1 VRDTGAALAV
11 LAKAGITAVA
21 EGKNSLVMSDKESV
35 QNPEKI
41 ATLLVEAGC
50 PPSRLVV
57 EQKDLESYFLG
68 LVGVKED
75 K

>member
-1 VRDTGAALAV
+1 
-11 LAKAGITAVA
+11 
-21 EGKNSLVMSDKESV
+21 MM
-35 QNPEKI
+35 QHPEKI

-57 EQKDLESYFLG
+57 EQRDLESYFLQ
-68 LVGVKED
+68 LVGVKEEN

>member
-1 VRDTGAALAV
+1 
-11 LAKAGITAVA
+11 
-21 EGKNSLVMSDKESV
+21 MSDKESV

>member
-1 VRDTGAALAV
+1 
-11 LAKAGITAVA
+11 
-21 EGKNSLVMSDKESV
+21 V

-57 EQKDLESYFLG
+57 EQRDLESYFLG
-68 LVGVKED
+68 LVDVKEGS